1 METSGYVDIFATK
14 GAEYILI
21 FGFLIA
27 LVFFWRF
34 LNRSRRSTHS
44 SAPPV
49 GDSSAL
55 QFEMKQRYFYHQG
68 HSWALP
74 EQQNVVRVGI
84 DDFAQRLIGLASI
97 VELPKV
103 GASLEQGGKGWI
115 LGVDSKTTDII
126 SPVSGEVIAVN
137 DEALRNPRILNQD
150 PYGRGWLIKVRVPS
164 VSNNIRN
171 LLSGELAAAWMK
183 NAAAALCLKMAD
195 DPQLLT
201 RGNGSAATGNA
212 EDLSQ
217 NRWKE
222 IAREFFLSR

>member
-1 METSGYVDIFATK
+1 
-14 GAEYILI
+14 
-21 FGFLIA
+21 
-27 LVFFWRF
+27 
-34 LNRSRRSTHS
+34 
-44 SAPPV
+44 
-49 GDSSAL
+49 
-55 QFEMKQRYFYHQG
+55 
-68 HSWALP
+68 
-74 EQQNVVRVGI
+74 
-84 DDFAQRLIGLASI
+84 
-97 VELPKV
+97 
-103 GASLEQGGKGWI
+103 LEQGGKGWI

>member
-21 FGFLIA
+21 FGFFIA

-49 GDSSAL
+49 EDSSAL
-55 QFEMKQRYFYHQG
+55 QFEMEQGYFYHQG

>member
-1 METSGYVDIFATK
+1 
-14 GAEYILI
+14 
-21 FGFLIA
+21 
-27 LVFFWRF
+27 

-49 GDSSAL
+49 EDSSAL
-55 QFEMKQRYFYHQG
+55 QFEMEQGYFYHQG